1 MDWIDWIQKHLFTLV
16 IIAGVLGQLFKAIR
30 GQKDEEGE
38 TPPATS
44 PGKSFEDPDADERA
58 RRIREDIQ
66 RKIAQRRREEAGE
79 PLMPEPQ
86 PSAYDEAPPLMRDED
101 EAAPPPVVTRSIIAE
116 RAPEAATALQRME
129 SQRQA
134 EILEQQVALAEKMRE
149 LELMKA
155 AAQRRTAFEAASV
168 NQQAVARTAAR
179 GALLDDLRDPTA
191 LRRAFVLREVL
202 GPPVALR

>member
-16 IIAGVLGQLFKAIR
+16 IIAGVLGQLYKAIR

-38 TPPATS
+38 TPPA
-44 PGKSFEDPDADERA
+44 PPAGQSFDDPEADDRA

-66 RKIAQRRREEAGE
+66 RKIAQRRREEAGA
-79 PLMPEPQ
+79 PVAPEPQ
-86 PSAYDEAPPLMRDED
+86 PSAYDDTPPLMRDED

-116 RAPEAATALQRME
+116 RAPEAAAALQRLE

-134 EILEQQVALAEKMRE
+134 EILEQQAALAEKMRE

-155 AAQRRTAFEAASV
+155 AAQRRVAFEVASSSQEAA
-168 NQQAVARTAAR
+168 QRTKAR
-179 GALLDDLRDPTA
+179 GALLDDLRDPVA

>member
-16 IIAGVLGQLFKAIR
+16 IIAGVLGQLYKAIR

-38 TPPATS
+38 APPAPS

-66 RKIAQRRREEAGE
+66 RKIAQRRREEAGA
-79 PLMPEPQ
+79 PVAPEPQ

-101 EAAPPPVVTRSIIAE
+101 EVAPPPVVTRSIITE
-116 RAPEAATALQRME
+116 RAPEAAAALQRLE
-129 SQRQA
+129 AQRQA
-134 EILEQQVALAEKMRE
+134 EILEQQAALADQMRE
-149 LELMKA
+149 LEAMKA
-155 AAQRRTAFEAASV
+155 AAQRRAAFEAASV
-168 NQQAVARTAAR
+168 NQQAAARTAAR

>member
-30 GQKDEEGE
+30 GQKDEDAD
-38 TPPATS
+38 TPAAPPAER
-44 PGKSFEDPDADERA
+44 SFEDSEADERA

-66 RKIAQRRREEAGE
+66 RKIAQRRREEAPAPVAAE
-79 PLMPEPQ
+79 PE
-86 PSAYDEAPPLMRDED
+86 PSAYDDTPPLMRDEPQ
-101 EAAPPPVVTRSIIAE
+101 AAPPPVVTRSIITE
-116 RAPEAATALQRME
+116 RAPEAAVALQRME
-129 SQRQA
+129 TQRQA
-134 EILEQQVALAEKMRE
+134 EILEQQAALAEKMRE
-149 LELMKA
+149 LEQMKA
-155 AAQRRTAFEAASV
+155 AAQRRAAFEAASV
-168 NQQAVARTAAR
+168 NQQAAARTAAR